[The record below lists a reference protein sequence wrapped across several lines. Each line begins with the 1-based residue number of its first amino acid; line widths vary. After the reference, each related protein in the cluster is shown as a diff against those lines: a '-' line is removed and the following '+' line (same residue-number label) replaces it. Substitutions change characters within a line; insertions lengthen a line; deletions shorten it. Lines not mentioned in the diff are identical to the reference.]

1 MDPRATRGAG
11 WIAFS
16 TAVLIIGGAFAIIDG
31 LMAVYRSR
39 FFSSSAVYVFSDLK
53 TWGWIVF
60 GLGVAAVAAGF
71 AVFTGAAWARWLG
84 VAVAALNAIAQLMFA
99 QAYPLLVADDHVGR
113 PAGHLR
119 PDGVRRSGRRD
130 RRVPDRR
137 RPAASARTRSGAA
150 SRRPTGARRSR
161 ARPEVAGDSPF
172 QQVRRR
178 HGGVRLQA
186 VPRRR
191 AGLGTRLQRLG
202 ASLKQ
207 GWEFVRELG
216 VVRA

>member
-99 QAYPLLVADDHVGR
+99 QAYPLWSLMIMSVDLLVIYGLTVYGGQVAAIGS
-113 PAGHLR
+113 AGSQETSR
-119 PDGVRRSGRRD
+119 ERTDTIRRSE
-130 RRVPDRR
+130 P
-137 RPAASARTRSGAA
+137 PADGSEEE
-150 SRRPTGARRSR
+150 SR
-161 ARPEVAGDSPF
+161 AA
-172 QQVRRR
+172 
-178 HGGVRLQA
+178 
-186 VPRRR
+186 
-191 AGLGTRLQRLG
+191 
-202 ASLKQ
+202 
-207 GWEFVRELG
+207 
-216 VVRA
+216 